1 MDKNQIRHIGELA
14 RLEFG
19 DEELEQFAAQ
29 FGRIIEFV
37 EKVAELDV
45 EDLEPMISPLDEAAV
60 QLRPDTPGE
69 TLSPEDA
76 LENAPDNKEG
86 LFGVPRII

>member
-19 DEELEQFAAQ
+19 DEELEQFAEQ

-37 EKVAELDV
+37 EKVSELDV
-45 EDLEPMISPLDEAAV
+45 EGLEPMISPLDEAAV

-76 LENAPDNKEG
+76 LKNAPDNKEG